1 MGEAR
6 VARSRTSTGLAF
18 TGLAFAA
25 TSETIARDQAGAK
38 QLHMRS
44 VLAGKLTSPQQ
55 GCTGP
60 EG

>member
-6 VARSRTSTGLAF
+6 VARSGTYS
-18 TGLAFAA
+18 GLAFAA